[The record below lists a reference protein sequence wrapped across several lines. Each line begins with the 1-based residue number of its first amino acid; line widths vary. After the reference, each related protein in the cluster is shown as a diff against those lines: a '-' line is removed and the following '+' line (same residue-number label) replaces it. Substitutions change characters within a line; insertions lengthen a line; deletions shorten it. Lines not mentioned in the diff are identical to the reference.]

1 MKSVMMGAIAA
12 GTAGLLGICELC
24 RPSANAATLGAG
36 VAVTTEQ
43 SVTDTVRLKVGG
55 MTCGGCAISARM
67 VLERLDGVVK
77 AQVDYDHKL
86 ATVQYD
92 AAKVTPEQMIV
103 ALKKKLKYTATIVK
117 EEGR

>member
-1 MKSVMMGAIAA
+1 MKSVLMGAIAA

-36 VAVTTEQ
+36 VAVTAEQ
-43 SVTDTVRLKVGG
+43 SATDTVRLKVEG

-67 VLERLDGVVK
+67 VLERLEGVVK

-92 AAKVTPEQMIV
+92 AAKVTPEQMIE
-103 ALKKKLKYTATIVK
+103 ALKKKLKYTATVVK